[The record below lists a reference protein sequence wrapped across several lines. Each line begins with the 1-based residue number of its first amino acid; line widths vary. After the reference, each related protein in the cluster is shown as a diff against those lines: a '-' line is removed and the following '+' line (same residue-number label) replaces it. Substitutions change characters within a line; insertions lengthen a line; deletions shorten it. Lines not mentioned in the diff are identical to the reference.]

1 MAENQL
7 WNITK
12 YKSMIVND
20 KVIPLYGCSYD
31 KYISVSDLIYVFM
44 NIEINV
50 NKEETQIEIINYK
63 SNIKLIQNLINELI
77 KEEFKVS

>member
-7 WNITK
+7 WNIPK
-12 YKSMIVND
+12 YKTMIIDD
-20 KVIPLYGCSYD
+20 KVINIYGNSYD

-50 NKEETQIEIINYK
+50 NKEETKIQIVNYK
-63 SNIKLIQNLINELI
+63 SNIKLIQNLINSLI
-77 KEEFKVS
+77 KEEFNPR